1 MMTRTR
7 TPQHPESGGLTI
19 LMALVMLVVV
29 TVAAFGLSRSSLRGV
44 LITGNEST
52 GRKAFEMADSGLDY
66 VISWGSPYANTAA
79 TPTAATL
86 QTNMGNLLNAID
98 TPDAP
103 GAGGFIDPSGTLRY
117 KMLASTVGG
126 DMTPSPSAYLQ
137 KSAVTPAFDL
147 EVRYLGQVPLQ
158 NTGSG
163 GFIKSNRSFWLVRTT
178 GRANIGDTGQSFISQ
193 REALVQYIN

>member
-7 TPQHPESGGLTI
+7 TPHHPESGGLTI

-29 TVAAFGLSRSSLRGV
+29 TVAALGLSRSSLREV

-79 TPTAATL
+79 TPTAAAL
-86 QTNMGNLLNAID
+86 QTRMGSLVDAID
-98 TPDAP
+98 LPGDAQT
-103 GAGGFIDPSGTLRY
+103 GFIDSSGTLRY
-117 KMLASTVGG
+117 KMLASAVGG
-126 DMTPSPSAYLQ
+126 DMTPSTSTYLQ
-137 KSAVTPAFDL
+137 NSVVTPAFDL

-163 GFIKSNRSFWLVRTT
+163 GFIKSNRSFWLVHTT

>member
-7 TPQHPESGGLTI
+7 TPHHPESGGLTI

-29 TVAAFGLSRSSLRGV
+29 TVAAFGLSRSSLREV

-66 VISWGSPYANTAA
+66 VISWGSPYATTAA
-79 TPTAATL
+79 TPTAAAL
-86 QTNMGNLLNAID
+86 QTKMGSLLDAID
-98 TPDAP
+98 LP
-103 GAGGFIDPSGTLRY
+103 GVAQTGFIDSSGTLRY

-163 GFIKSNRSFWLVRTT
+163 GFIKSNRSFWLVHST
-178 GRANIGDTGQSFISQ
+178 GRANIGTTGQSFISQ